1 MRFADCLNSGRAP
14 GIRVSLISS
23 KFPRLNIAHSD
34 VAERDTLANVC
45 RQCTRAIQTG
55 LCESL
60 SNLILTIA
68 DVGHRDGD

>member
-14 GIRVSLISS
+14 GIKVSLIFSN
-23 KFPRLNIAHSD
+23 FPQLNIAHSD
-34 VAERDTLANVC
+34 VTERNTLANVC
-45 RQCTRAIQTG
+45 RQCTRAIQTR

-68 DVGHRDGD
+68 DVRHRDSD